1 MLLQLQLQNEKR
13 SVEQLKSD
21 LQNERSKSQDE
32 SQRLHQDIVL
42 LKEEVDLTKRELQEV
57 QQINLQFK
65 SEIELASEELD
76 RARHVHEDQTSEVCL
91 FTVWTETNSY
101 CNNFLDDN
109 LNTLSSV
116 VKRLFHFR
124 LIDRGTKYKT

>member
-1 MLLQLQLQNEKR
+1 MKR
-13 SVEQLKSD
+13 SKG
-21 LQNERSKSQDE
+21 QDE

-65 SEIELASEELD
+65 SEVELASEELD

-91 FTVWTETNSY
+91 LTICTEANISR
-101 CNNFLDDN
+101 NNLLD
-109 LNTLSSV
+109 
-116 VKRLFHFR
+116 
-124 LIDRGTKYKT
+124 

>member
-1 MLLQLQLQNEKR
+1 MRMDKLTKNLNTFESLLPLHCQFLQLLNEKR

-42 LKEEVDLTKRELQEV
+42 LKEEVDLTKRDLQEV

-65 SEIELASEELD
+65 SEVELASEELD

-91 FTVWTETNSY
+91 LT
-101 CNNFLDDN
+101 
-109 LNTLSSV
+109 
-116 VKRLFHFR
+116 
-124 LIDRGTKYKT
+124 I